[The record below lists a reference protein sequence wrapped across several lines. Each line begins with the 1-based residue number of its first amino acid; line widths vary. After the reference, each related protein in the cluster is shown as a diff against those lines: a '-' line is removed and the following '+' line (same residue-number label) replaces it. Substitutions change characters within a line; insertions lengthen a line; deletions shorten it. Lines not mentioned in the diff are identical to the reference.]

1 MAVAFALLNLA
12 AVLRGLLPSLVPL
25 WFSQL
30 ILASGILWIAAFLVF
45 VIVYAPIL
53 TGPRIDGQPG

>member
-1 MAVAFALLNLA
+1 MVIAFALINLA
-12 AVLRGLLPSLVPL
+12 AVLRGLLPAIFPL

-30 ILASGILWIAAFLVF
+30 VILSGILWIAAFLMF

-53 TGPRIDGQPG
+53 TQPRIDGQSG

>member
-1 MAVAFALLNLA
+1 MVIAFALINLA
-12 AVLRGLLPSLVPL
+12 AMLRDLLPSIFPL

-30 ILASGILWIAAFLVF
+30 VILSGILWIAAFLMF

-53 TGPRIDGQPG
+53 TQPRIDGQPG